1 LLETVSYILANGLES
16 LVERYAIKAAWG
28 RRSGNL
34 VCLKYSQ
41 INSPMHEPIVR
52 ECRGLVLD
60 EADGYRIV
68 CRSFDKFFNFGEPNA
83 AAIDWATAKVFEKL
97 DGSLCSLYCYRDEWQ
112 VATTGTPDGAGQLND
127 TDTTFAAL
135 FWKTFKELGYRLPA
149 DSGPRANRIVYMFE
163 LMTPLNRIVVRHARP
178 RLALIGVRD
187 LDLGELEPEPL
198 AQAMGWEV
206 AQSFPL
212 RCLEDCLSVCN
223 QLDPMQAE
231 GYVVCDSAFRRVKIK
246 SPRYV
251 ALAHLKE
258 VMSGRRLLE
267 IARGNESGEFLT
279 YFPEFADAFN
289 RVNQEFVSLCDEL
302 EAAFVSIKHIT
313 DQKAFALEAGKT
325 RCSAPLFS
333 LRKGNC
339 RTVREFF
346 AKVNLAALERV
357 LRVDLDSLVA
367 GQEIES

>member
-1 LLETVSYILANGLES
+1 MATGSSAD
-16 LVERYAIKAAWG
+16 
-28 RRSGNL
+28 RS
-34 VCLKYSQ
+34 
-41 INSPMHEPIVR
+41 I
-52 ECRGLVLD
+52 
-60 EADGYRIV
+60 
-68 CRSFDKFFNFGEPNA
+68 NFGEPNA
-83 AAIDWATAKVFEKL
+83 ARIDWTTAKVFEKL
-97 DGSLCSLYCYRDEWQ
+97 DGSLCSLYRYRDEWQ

-135 FWKTFKELGYRLPA
+135 FWKTFGLLEYKLPA
-149 DSGPRANRIVYMFE
+149 PTDFDSKRLVFIFE

-178 RLALIGVRD
+178 RIALIGVRD
-187 LDLGELEPEPL
+187 LDAGELEPEPF
-198 AQAMGWEV
+198 AQAMGWEA

-212 RCLEDCLSVCN
+212 RCLEDCLSACN

-258 VMSGRRLLE
+258 LMSGRRLLE
-267 IARGNESGEFLT
+267 IARGNESGEFLA

-289 RVNQEFVSLCDEL
+289 RVNQEFASLCDEL
-302 EAAFVSIKHIT
+302 ERAFVSIRHIT
-313 DQKAFALEAGKT
+313 DQKAFALEAAKT

-333 LRKGNC
+333 LRKGDC

-346 AKVNLAALERV
+346 ARVNLAALERV
-357 LRVDLDSLVA
+357 MKVDLDSLVS
-367 GQEIES
+367 GQDIEG

>member
-1 LLETVSYILANGLES
+1 MLETVAYILANGLES
-16 LVERYAIKAAWG
+16 LVERFAIKAARG
-28 RRSGNL
+28 RRFGSL

-68 CRSFDKFFNFGEPNA
+68 SRSFDKFFNVGEPNA
-83 AAIDWATAKVFEKL
+83 APIDWTSAKVFEKL
-97 DGSLCSLYCYRDEWQ
+97 DGSLCSLHRYRDEWQ
-112 VATTGTPDGAGQLND
+112 VATTGTPDGAGRLND

-135 FWKTFKELGYRLPA
+135 FWKTFGELGYKLPA
-149 DSGPRANRIVYMFE
+149 PTDFGSKRLVFMFE
-163 LMTPLNRIVVRHARP
+163 LMTPLNRVVVRHAKP

-187 LDLGELEPEPL
+187 LDAGELEPEAF
-198 AQAMGWEV
+198 AQAMGWEA

-212 RCLEDCLSVCN
+212 RCIEDCLSACN

-231 GYVVCDSAFRRVKIK
+231 GYVVCDSAFNRVKIK

-267 IARGNESGEFLT
+267 IARGNESGEFLA

-289 RVNQEFVSLCDEL
+289 RVNQEFVALCDEL
-302 EAAFVSIKHIT
+302 EAAFASIKHIT

-325 RCSAPLFS
+325 RCSAPLFA
-333 LRKGNC
+333 LRKESC

-346 AKVNLAALERV
+346 ARVNLAALERV
-357 LRVDLDSLVA
+357 MKVDLDSLVG
-367 GQEIES
+367 GQNIEG